1 MRRMCLALGV
11 DDLDDIGG
19 RISEMLNLKVPEGLF
34 GKLAMLP
41 KLAEIGKFPPR
52 VKSGRP
58 PCQEVVLR
66 GDAVEPRRD
75 PVPHHLAGRRRP
87 LHHAARW

>member
-11 DDLDDIGG
+11 DDLDRIGE

-41 KLAEIGKFPPR
+41 KLAEIGSSRPR
-52 VKSGRP
+52 
-58 PCQEVVLR
+58 
-66 GDAVEPRRD
+66 
-75 PVPHHLAGRRRP
+75 
-87 LHHAARW
+87 